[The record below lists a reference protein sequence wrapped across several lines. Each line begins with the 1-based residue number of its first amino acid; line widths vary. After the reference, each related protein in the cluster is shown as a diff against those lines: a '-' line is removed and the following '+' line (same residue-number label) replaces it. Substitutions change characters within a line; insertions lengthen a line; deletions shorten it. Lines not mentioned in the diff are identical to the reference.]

1 MNIEMLSLI
10 LFFLTVEH
18 FKNQIYQNQIKIIKK
33 LTPKVNKKSS
43 KSISEKTNLF
53 FNTSMPIN
61 PIEYNRR
68 WIVPSFS
75 HRSK

>member
-1 MNIEMLSLI
+1 MNIEMLSLR

-18 FKNQIYQNQIKIIKK
+18 FKNLLLKIIKK